1 MIYLIYIIVIEMI
14 EIKEKIEDIFFK
26 MMLIVIV
33 IFLSNLFK
41 YYKSE
46 SPLSTIRFFNS
57 KELLF
62 TQKN

>member
-1 MIYLIYIIVIEMI
+1 
-14 EIKEKIEDIFFK
+14 

-41 YYKSE
+41 YYNSE